1 MSWPFTWAPSLGVA
15 GVVGEIQGD
24 GGVKGDHGSQGGEEL
39 RPEALAVAA
48 CHLSGEQCGKSSLLT
63 DQPEGPD
70 NDYAAENDQDGGGE
84 ILQEAD
90 GPAAVVADVEI
101 DEYKQAEAEEAVE
114 RQTGVGREDDG
125 DDGVQSCAA
134 DPVLNPE
141 PQAAHEGTDDG
152 GNGRALGSEYHLGQD
167 GKTGAVAGAEL
178 SQQDGG
184 DEDQRVAQHAD
195 KQRLIPG

>member
-1 MSWPFTWAPSLGVA
+1 MARL
-15 GVVGEIQGD
+15 
-24 GGVKGDHGSQGGEEL
+24 
-39 RPEALAVAA
+39 
-48 CHLSGEQCGKSSLLT
+48 
-63 DQPEGPD
+63 
-70 NDYAAENDQDGGGE
+70 
-84 ILQEAD
+84 
-90 GPAAVVADVEI
+90 AVVADVEI